1 MAKKETQVVDTNAHN
16 QLINGTIV
24 KGDIISN
31 GNFKVDGKVIGTI
44 TSENRVVIGETG
56 VVEGEIK
63 SNSIQIFGNVQG
75 FVHCDDILVLKPTSV
90 VVGDIKTKKLV
101 VEIGAVF
108 SGNCDMVVQNTKG
121 KEENSKK

>member
-1 MAKKETQVVDTNAHN
+1 MARKDTQVVDTNSHN
-16 QLINGTIV
+16 QLINGTVI

-31 GNFKVDGKVIGTI
+31 GNFKVDGKLIGTI

-63 SNSIQIFGNVQG
+63 SNSIQIFGNVKG
-75 FVHCDDILVLKPTSV
+75 FIECDDILVLKPTAV
-90 VVGDIKTKKLV
+90 ITGDIKTKKLI

-108 SGNCDMVVQNTKG
+108 SGNCNMVLPHPNAKDETG
-121 KEENSKK
+121 KK